1 MMREG
6 EKDVSA
12 SYCSQETRRL
22 ASDYVKVY
30 KIINMSIHVLN
41 RTIKG
46 ASCVVIKSLYVNKT
60 NIKRETGQ
68 MPLVKIS
75 AIEYNNIRK

>member
-22 ASDYVKVY
+22 ASDYIKVY

-41 RTIKG
+41 RTIRG
-46 ASCVVIKSLYVNKT
+46 QLCGDQITLCEQNKYK
-60 NIKRETGQ
+60 KRDRANGTC
-68 MPLVKIS
+68 
-75 AIEYNNIRK
+75 